1 MKRKRG
7 SLSDEAEKKRMKKRK
22 GERFVKTMQKVIVEV
37 FKDIEKKQKRSLVV
51 RKKKAIRRKAIFVSK
66 TPEI

>member
-7 SLSDEAEKKRMKKRK
+7 SLSDEVEKKRMKKRK
-22 GERFVKTMQKVIVEV
+22 GERFVRTMQKVIVEV
-37 FKDIEKKQKRSLVV
+37 VKDIEKKQKGSLVV

>member
-7 SLSDEAEKKRMKKRK
+7 SLSDEVEKKRTKKRK
-22 GERFVKTMQKVIVEV
+22 GERFVRTMQKVIVEV
-37 FKDIEKKQKRSLVV
+37 VKDIEKKQKRSLVV